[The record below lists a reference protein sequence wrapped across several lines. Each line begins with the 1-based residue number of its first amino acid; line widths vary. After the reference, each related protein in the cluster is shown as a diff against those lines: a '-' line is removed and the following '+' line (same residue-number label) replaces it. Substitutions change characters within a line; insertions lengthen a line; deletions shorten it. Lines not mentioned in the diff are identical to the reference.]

1 MLVLASTL
9 AGALEELP
17 YTFADLPLRDFER
30 KPEASQAAVFLL
42 RRPGQQ
48 AGECLA
54 FAGMDA
60 LVGAAPC
67 KITDG
72 QLWSY
77 RSQQLVLAHD
87 TSLCLDE
94 FGPHAGNDL
103 GVYWCHGQAC
113 LLQPAPLAARS
124 PPLPNGPSS
133 PARARARVI
142 AAAAPFCPRRA
153 LRRRRQ
159 PALRATRRHAAQLL
173 LANCAASALHR
184 ESGAARRGAPLRQ
197 RHGGAVAAQAAQAAQ
212 AAVRVRLGR
221 GRGALRGVGG
231 ARRVRLQHAL
241 HAAALRAQL
250 RARRGRRRPQ
260 RRVRPG
266 CGGRCRRSTCDAAR
280 GAGAGLGHWC
290 RRRAAKAANRVV
302 SGNIHDFATAEEAA
316 LQVARATEAGVSLT
330 DADGLLSRDRRG
342 SSSEPWQQQQQQGP
356 Q

>member
-113 LLQPAPLAARS
+113 LSQPAPLAARA
-124 PPLPNGPSS
+124 PPLPNGHPS
-133 PARARARVI
+133 PARARARVT

-153 LRRRRQ
+153 
-159 PALRATRRHAAQLL
+159 
-173 LANCAASALHR
+173 CA
-184 ESGAARRGAPLRQ
+184 
-197 RHGGAVAAQAAQAAQ
+197 GGANQRFVQRGGTPPSFCSPTVPQAHCIERVAP
-212 AAVRVRLGR
+212 R
-221 GRGALRGVGG
+221 
-231 ARRVRLQHAL
+231 
-241 HAAALRAQL
+241 
-250 RARRGRRRPQ
+250 
-260 RRVRPG
+260 
-266 CGGRCRRSTCDAAR
+266 DAAR
-280 GAGAGLGHWC
+280 PSANGTAVPSPPRPPRPPRPPCESDSAAAVARCAGWAARGECVFNARYMRRHCARTCARAEDGAGRSAECDPDGEGGAGAAPPAMPPVEQEVGWGVG
-290 RRRAAKAANRVV
+290 A
-302 SGNIHDFATAEEAA
+302 GGA
-316 LQVARATEAGVSLT
+316 LPKLRTEL
-330 DADGLLSRDRRG
+330 
-342 SSSEPWQQQQQQGP
+342 
-356 Q
+356 